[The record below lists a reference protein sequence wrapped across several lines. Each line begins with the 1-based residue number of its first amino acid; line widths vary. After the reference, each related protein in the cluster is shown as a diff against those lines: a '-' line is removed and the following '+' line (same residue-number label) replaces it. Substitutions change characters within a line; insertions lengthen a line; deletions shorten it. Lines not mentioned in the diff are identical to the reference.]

1 MGEGEESPDSTKE
14 PMSTI
19 GNGEQELSSSSTP
32 EKSMRPWQTVIR
44 KKKQLSERNFLC
56 QFHLLILLALVS
68 RTYVA
73 SAGKLS
79 LGLSSSGMGC
89 LGSGSVAQTVD
100 SSAGLFSG
108 SARNV
113 ATDGV
118 IAQVPEIILR
128 CISRDEAALAVAQK
142 KISTNI
148 GEASTTIDKLNVVI
162 NSYGESLAE
171 KGGLGLEKIMAHP
184 DFMILAAMNPGGD
197 YGKNELSPA
206 LRNRFTEIWV
216 SPANDLNELRTIEL
230 RNRADLVL
238 LILWKIFVFIDA
250 TEGNLPFEDVLLHG
264 AFLVLLDGISLD
276 NNNELVVFI
285 TSGVCLSIPFL
296 FAYFF
301 FCNPFQVG
309 LTRTVG
315 PWAIPSKGSRGF
327 WKSSEPRA
335 CVGRM
340 SPCQELK
347 AVAYDV
353 MDMCHAT
360 FGLEGKYKS

>member
-113 ATDGV
+113 ATDGTIQSHEVSNAALNSSPATVLEPLVLETSNAMKYHCCIDVHVNGLVQKLGV

-142 KISTNI
+142 VIYSDEKRKFKTAITVGLIREDLLNLAEYNTHITKYKISR
-148 GEASTTIDKLNVVI
+148 E
-162 NSYGESLAE
+162 
-171 KGGLGLEKIMAHP
+171 
-184 DFMILAAMNPGGD
+184 
-197 YGKNELSPA
+197 
-206 LRNRFTEIWV
+206 
-216 SPANDLNELRTIEL
+216 RTIH
-230 RNRADLVL
+230 
-238 LILWKIFVFIDA
+238 IIF
-250 TEGNLPFEDVLLHG
+250 L
-264 AFLVLLDGISLD
+264 
-276 NNNELVVFI
+276 
-285 TSGVCLSIPFL
+285 
-296 FAYFF
+296 
-301 FCNPFQVG
+301 
-309 LTRTVG
+309 
-315 PWAIPSKGSRGF
+315 
-327 WKSSEPRA
+327 
-335 CVGRM
+335 
-340 SPCQELK
+340 
-347 AVAYDV
+347 
-353 MDMCHAT
+353 
-360 FGLEGKYKS
+360 

>member
-238 LILWKIFVFIDA
+238 LILWKIF
-250 TEGNLPFEDVLLHG
+250 
-264 AFLVLLDGISLD
+264 D

>member
-1 MGEGEESPDSTKE
+1 MNSMLLSRST
-14 PMSTI
+14 
-19 GNGEQELSSSSTP
+19 L
-32 EKSMRPWQTVIR
+32 
-44 KKKQLSERNFLC
+44 
-56 QFHLLILLALVS
+56 
-68 RTYVA
+68 
-73 SAGKLS
+73 
-79 LGLSSSGMGC
+79 
-89 LGSGSVAQTVD
+89 
-100 SSAGLFSG
+100 
-108 SARNV
+108 
-113 ATDGV
+113 
-118 IAQVPEIILR
+118 
-128 CISRDEAALAVAQK
+128 